1 MASTESWYAA
11 TEPGV
16 IEVKEIPAAKLIVAG
31 SASAADDSMFG
42 RLFRYISTHDVKMTV
57 PVEAPLGRNEMR
69 FYVGSRDASR
79 ALQSSGGVQ
88 VTEMPARLVVS
99 AGARGS
105 YSWGNIHAA
114 EQKLNDWLTNNPR
127 YRPAGKAYAVF
138 WNGPYVPGI
147 VKRFEVHQP
156 VKMQAMH

>member
-16 IEVKEIPAAKLIVAG
+16 IEVKEIPAAKLMVAG
-31 SASAADDSMFG
+31 SASDADDSMFG

-79 ALQSSGGVQ
+79 ALQSS
-88 VTEMPARLVVS
+88 
-99 AGARGS
+99 AGARGG
-105 YSWGNIHAA
+105 YSGGNIHATA
-114 EQKLNDWLTNNPR
+114 QKLNDWLTSNPR
-127 YRPAGKAYAVF
+127 YRPAGEAYAVF